1 MPALNTGHRVTVSG
15 TAMDIIEA
23 IRARHSVRQY
33 AARELEAG
41 TVAELE
47 AEIGRIN
54 AESGLGIA
62 LVTGEPKAFGGLLMR
77 TLVKFSNA
85 DNYFAIAGRRSE
97 DLEELAG
104 YYGERLVLY
113 AQTLGLNTCWAMF
126 AGKKESRRRLEDGCE
141 PVINIAVGYG
151 ENQGV
156 PHTNRPVEEV
166 ADLRDAPEWFA
177 RGVECAMLAPTAMN
191 KQGFRFE
198 RDGNKVRMVTGTG
211 KLALIDRGIVKYHF
225 ECGAGREN
233 FAWVD

>member
-1 MPALNTGHRVTVSG
+1 MN
-15 TAMDIIEA
+15 IIDA
-23 IRARHSVRQY
+23 IRERHSVRQY
-33 AARELEAG
+33 TARRLDAD
-41 TVAELE
+41 VVSRLE
-47 AEIGRIN
+47 AEIGRVN
-54 AESGLGIA
+54 AESGLGIS
-62 LVTGEPKAFGGLLMR
+62 LVTDEPRAFGGLLMR

-85 DNYFAIAGRRSE
+85 DNYFAIAGRRSD
-97 DLEELAG
+97 DLEELSG

-126 AGKKESRRRLEDGCE
+126 AGKKESRRRLEDGYE

-156 PHTNRPVEEV
+156 PHENKPVEEV
-166 ADLRDAPEWFA
+166 ADLEGAPEWFA
-177 RGVECAMLAPTAMN
+177 RGVECAMLAPTGMN

-198 RDGNKVRMVTGTG
+198 RDGGRVRIVTGTG

-233 FAWVD
+233 FEWAD